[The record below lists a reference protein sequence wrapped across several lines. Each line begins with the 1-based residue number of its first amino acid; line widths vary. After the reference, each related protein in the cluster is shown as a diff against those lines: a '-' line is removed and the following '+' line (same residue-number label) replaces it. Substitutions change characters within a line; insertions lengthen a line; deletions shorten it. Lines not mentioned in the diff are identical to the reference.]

1 MAPMRSRSCL
11 GAALVAGLLLLVPGS
26 AFGQIIQGTASD
38 PVGDSSGAPS
48 QDIVSASAQYDTN
61 GQLTLSAT
69 MNGDIASGPASD
81 FEFRVASFAPPASCT
96 GVTAWMSGFS
106 KGTEAWTALTG
117 YPSVGGAFI
126 SVSGNTITFYASS
139 QEYANKSFSCMEVQL
154 RPMAGGAN
162 TLDHLNTPVWFTGSG
177 PGSSGAGT
185 PGGAGQCSPPTR
197 CPGHSPTP
205 GTANTR
211 TPPTVLAFATV
222 VRVKLSTG
230 AGTLAVRCG
239 APAAEYCTFRLALF
253 ASVKN
258 GRASAA
264 AKRVNVGSV
273 TGKVRGG
280 AVSRLA
286 VRLNAAGRKLL
297 RRGPM
302 HLEAKGSVANSAG
315 LAAQFHKRITIKK
328 K

>member
-1 MAPMRSRSCL
+1 MAPMRGRSSL

-48 QDIVSASAQYDTN
+48 QDIVSATAQYDTN

-69 MNGDIASGPASD
+69 MNGDIASGPPSH
-81 FEFRVASFAPPASCT
+81 FEFGVASFAPPASCT
-96 GVTAWMSGFS
+96 GVTASMSGLS
-106 KGTEAWTALTG
+106 QGIEAWTTLTG
-117 YPSVGGAFI
+117 YPGVGGAFI
-126 SVSGNTITFYASS
+126 SVSGNTVTFYASS
-139 QEYANKSFSCMEVQL
+139 QDYANKSFSCMEVQV
-154 RPMAGGAN
+154 RPMAGGS
-162 TLDHLNTPVWFTGSG
+162 TLDHLNTPLWFTGSG
-177 PGSSGAGT
+177 PSTSGAGT
-185 PGGAGQCSPPTR
+185 PGNADQCPASNP
-197 CPGHSPTP
+197 CPGHSPRP
-205 GTANTR
+205 GTAHTR

-239 APAAEYCTFRLALF
+239 APASEYCTFKLALF

-258 GRASAA
+258 GRASAV

-286 VRLNAAGRKLL
+286 VKLTAAGRRLL

-302 HLEAKGSVANSAG
+302 HLEAKGSVTNSAG